1 MSGCRIEEEEEE
13 EEEEERGEER
23 EERRVA
29 LRCQVGRVE
38 ADDATAN
45 VEVAAGPMP
54 NVRYPLCGGA
64 LKI

>member
-1 MSGCRIEEEEEE
+1 MPDRGGGGGGGGGE
-13 EEEEERGEER
+13 GEER